1 MIDPI
6 ESRRRAR
13 LAEIHAHPGG
23 RPELEALHGQVWN
36 SEQLARDFE
45 VLGFGAPYVVVRR
58 RGDDVIGSLEFQ
70 HHPRFYF
77 LFRPDER

>member
-45 VLGFGAPYVVVRR
+45 VLGFLAPYVVVRR
-58 RGDDVIGSLEFQ
+58 RGDDVIGSLEF
-70 HHPRFYF
+70 PAAAAF
-77 LFRPDER
+77 LFSFPAR